1 MFCRYFRYAQREVDI
16 VLEALVRKTEV
27 IHEQLGSAGQVIE
40 KKIADRLER
49 DGIDPGQEAALAK
62 TIEEETDAERLAR
75 ARAEMNDD
83 ERARLERL
91 VREEADL
98 RKALETSRARRR
110 RSP

>member
-1 MFCRYFRYAQREVDI
+1 
-16 VLEALVRKTEV
+16 
-27 IHEQLGSAGQVIE
+27 VIE

-49 DGIDPGQEAALAK
+49 DGIDPGQEASLAK

-75 ARAEMNDD
+75 ARAEMNDE

-91 VREEADL
+91 ARPAQGAGDIP
-98 RKALETSRARRR
+98 RARRR